1 MQVHNAKMTTIASSP
16 PTASP
21 RKQAHATPW
30 DWLAYSVALLVLLPL
45 ISLGVTALWTSG
57 TAVPWAILT
66 RASLETFQLSL
77 GVLVCSALIGISTGW
92 LIAIYQFPGRNLL
105 GWLLILPFAVPTY
118 ISAYAY
124 VEAMDYF
131 GPLQGFVRQIFGYQ
145 SRADYWFP
153 EMRSTSGAI
162 FVNSIVL
169 YPYIYVASRAAFT
182 MQGGLLINAA
192 RMLGCTR
199 LEAFRRV
206 VLPAVWPAIAAGGT
220 LVLLET
226 LNDIGASQYLGV
238 ETFTVAI
245 FNTWLNRGS
254 LAGAAQLALMV
265 FVIVVA
271 ILWFERWLRN
281 NRRFMQ
287 SNRNNRVMNN
297 AQLSGWRALVAI
309 IICALPVLAGFC
321 LPALILIKAAFR
333 EFVANGLSSEI
344 FWAARNSL
352 VVSSLATATILLLA
366 FTIASAHRFTKLT
379 STHSAVRL
387 STIGYALPGTVLVI
401 GLLPALGLADGFIN
415 SIIKSIA
422 GGQPGLIL
430 SGSLIAVVVAY
441 VIRFMAIGIEQ
452 LQAGLGSI
460 SRNTDFAA
468 HSLGCPQS
476 KLAWK
481 IHLPAIR
488 PALAG
493 AAILVFVDCLK
504 ELPATLLLR
513 PLNFETLAT
522 SLYGHAARGSFEDGA
537 LAALMIVLAGLL
549 PLIAMHRL
557 MERE

>member
-1 MQVHNAKMTTIASSP
+1 MTHIVSSAM
-16 PTASP
+16 TSSVQKRAVVTS
-21 RKQAHATPW
+21 W
-30 DWLAYSVALLVLLPL
+30 DWLAYFVALLVLLPL
-45 ISLGVTALWTSG
+45 ISLVAIALWTSV
-57 TAVPWAILT
+57 TAVPWALLS
-66 RASLETFQLSL
+66 RASFETFQLSL
-77 GVLVCSALIGISTGW
+77 GVLIFSTVIGVSTGW
-92 LIAIYQFPGRNLL
+92 FIAIYRFPGRDLL

-131 GPLQGFVRQIFGYQ
+131 GPLQGLLRQIFGYQ

-199 LEAFRRV
+199 LEALRRV

-254 LAGAAQLALMV
+254 LAGAAQLALLV

-287 SNRNNRVMNN
+287 SNRNNRVPSN
-297 AQLSGWRALVAI
+297 AKLSGWRAVVAPLL
-309 IICALPVLAGFC
+309 CALPVFAGFGI
-321 LPALILIKAAFR
+321 PIFILIRSAWREYSSSGLTVDIITAA
-333 EFVANGLSSEI
+333 G
-344 FWAARNSL
+344 NSIL
-352 VVSSLATATILLLA
+352 VSSLATATILLLA
-366 FTIASAHRFTKLT
+366 FAIASAHRFTKLST
-379 STHSAVRL
+379 THSAVRL

-415 SIIKSIA
+415 SVIKSFA
-422 GGQPGLIL
+422 GYQPGLIL
-430 SGSLIAVVVAY
+430 SGSLFAVVVAY

-468 HSLGCPQS
+468 HSLGCPQA

-522 SLYGHAARGSFEDGA
+522 SLYGHAARGSFEDGSI
-537 LAALMIVLAGLL
+537 AALMIVLAGLL